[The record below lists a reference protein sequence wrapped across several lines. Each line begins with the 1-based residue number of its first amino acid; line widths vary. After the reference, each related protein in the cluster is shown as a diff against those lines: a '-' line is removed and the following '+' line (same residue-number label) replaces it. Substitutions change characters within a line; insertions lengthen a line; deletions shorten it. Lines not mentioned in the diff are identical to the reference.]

1 MLGLSDNVGA
11 DGDVFRIQ
19 RAGRRLVYET
29 ALPWTPTH
37 KCFLSNMNASL
48 RRLDPLLRKL
58 RRTDMLLKYD
68 AVIRDQIDQGIVEK
82 ASSIVTGKEFYLPH
96 CAVVRD
102 DAETTK
108 TQIVYDAF
116 AHERRHTPSLN
127 NCLQTGTPLQ
137 NQLWSVIV
145 RNQFHPIVVA
155 GDIEKAFLQ
164 V

>member
-1 MLGLSDNVGA
+1 
-11 DGDVFRIQ
+11 
-19 RAGRRLVYET
+19 
-29 ALPWTPTH
+29 
-37 KCFLSNMNASL
+37 
-48 RRLDPLLRKL
+48 
-58 RRTDMLLKYD
+58 MLLKYD

-116 AHERRHTPSLN
+116 AHEREHTPSLN

-145 RNQFHPIVVA
+145 RNQFHLIVVA

-164 V
+164 VRIREPLGLHWSKDIYSTEIKILHLSRIWPNIVAFFIEQSHHETSRTD